1 MISSPKLRL
10 LGFVV
15 AALGLA
21 LGASAVNGEIANR
34 SGTAPVQTAQNAAAR
49 LAADT
54 PLRVECWQEGKRIIN
69 EDKLYGFSVSSLL
82 NNASLSFRQVPGGD
96 VNVFV
101 LSLKH
106 STCLIRDASAGGGT

>member
-21 LGASAVNGEIANR
+21 LGASAVNGEIAKR
-34 SGTAPVQTAQNAAAR
+34 GGTPPKQALQHAAAR

-54 PLRVECWQEGKRIIN
+54 PLRVECWQEGRRIIH
-69 EDKLYGFSVSSLL
+69 EEKLYGFSVSSLL
-82 NNASLSFRQVPGGD
+82 NNASLSFRHVPGGD
-96 VNVFV
+96 VNIFV

-106 STCLIRDASAGGGT
+106 ATCLIRDASAGGGS